1 MRSATA
7 RILLALA
14 IVAGIS
20 AGLWLIAKRRTGP
33 TPAELAGTALN
44 APTLEEKTAA
54 AARQADYGDAALTS
68 LRHVAREST
77 EPAVKAICL
86 EGLANLW
93 DYESMD
99 QFLDLAETGPPRV
112 RGRAAQAA
120 MQLTGRQR
128 PYLSSASVAERRV
141 LVKHMRDDWAEIQM
155 ASADDREE
163 LKRRLRASHERKL

>member
-14 IVAGIS
+14 IVAGMG
-20 AGLWLIAKRRTGP
+20 AGFWFVAKRPTGP
-33 TPAELAGTALN
+33 TPVELANAALS
-44 APTLEEKTAA
+44 APTLAEKTAA
-54 AARQADYGDAALTS
+54 AAKLADYGDAALTS
-68 LRHVAREST
+68 LRCVASEST
-77 EPAVKAICL
+77 EPAVKAVCL

-99 QFLDLAETGPPRV
+99 QFLELAETGPERV

-128 PYLSSASVAERRV
+128 PYLSSASEAERRL
-141 LVKHMRDDWAEIQM
+141 LVRHMRDDWAEIQK
-155 ASADDREE
+155 ATHEDREE
-163 LKRRLRASHERKL
+163 LKRRLRTSHERRL